1 MTPAPATSQTTPQPD
16 NHLRPGHPQT
26 GPGPDDARGFPALTG
41 MVGLDAVV
49 AAISDRFSGPV
60 AEGNAQA
67 ARAAFDLVATNG
79 RRSPM
84 LKQIGVCPDNAIIKL
99 ADGQYAADYE
109 YCTGCGL
116 CAAECPCGAIDMEPE
131 QT

>member
-1 MTPAPATSQTTPQPD
+1 MFQVRFHGRGGQGVVTAAELLAEAALGSPARWPKATP
-16 NHLRPGHPQT
+16 R
-26 GPGPDDARGFPALTG
+26 R
-41 MVGLDAVV
+41 
-49 AAISDRFSGPV
+49 
-60 AEGNAQA
+60 
-67 ARAAFDLVATNG
+67 RAAFDFVATNG

-99 ADGQYAADYE
+99 ADGQYVVDYDH
-109 YCTGCGL
+109 CTGCGL